1 MIRYDPCLLA
11 QAKTEKLLFP
21 IRAKEE
27 AERLDAAGEQA
38 RPRCVYTTLPDVTTV
53 ARYMT

>member
-27 AERLDAAGEQA
+27 AERLDAAEEQA